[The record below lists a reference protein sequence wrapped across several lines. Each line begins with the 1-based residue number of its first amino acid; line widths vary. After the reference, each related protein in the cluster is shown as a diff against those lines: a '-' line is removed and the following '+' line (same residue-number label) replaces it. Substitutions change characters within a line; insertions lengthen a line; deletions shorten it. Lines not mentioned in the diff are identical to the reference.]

1 MTSDLARQYRSKMSE
16 LELRQIE
23 LNRISAEFETRM
35 RKKEVN
41 IKCDY
46 AYLFGVLKDCEI

>member
-1 MTSDLARQYRSKMSE
+1 MTNDLARQYRSKMSE

-35 RKKEVN
+35 RKKEVS
-41 IKCDY
+41 IKCNY
-46 AYLFGVLKDCEI
+46 PYLFGV